1 MYFDILFCEYKKYPY
16 IRGMEM
22 NNNIKN
28 EPINII
34 DIPQIGRAMFENNQK
49 KYYANDSDFYGSCP
63 CCGKGIKEPKFFIN
77 SIFGAQMYPSNDTN
91 EYDDAWT
98 MPVGSE
104 CIKKIP
110 TQYVIK
116 GA

>member
-1 MYFDILFCEYKKYPY
+1 MQNEINNKK
-16 IRGMEM
+16 
-22 NNNIKN
+22 

-34 DIPQIGRAMFENNQK
+34 DIPQIAQAMFKKNQK
-49 KYYANDSDFYGSCP
+49 NYDTNASDFYGSCP
-63 CCGKGIKEPKFFIN
+63 CCGKGIKKPKFFIN
-77 SIFGAQMYPSNDTN
+77 SIFGAQMYPANDTN
-91 EYDDAWT
+91 EYDDTWQ